1 MTHRMALP
9 SLIDD
14 TPTATTCNKC
24 KAEMGARE
32 RYCPSCGADREVEW
46 KVAGLEMTKLAKA
59 RNWILGIGVW
69 YVISGALMYLVLRK
83 QYATDADRDML
94 LGTTLVLFVLH
105 LGLYVWAKT
114 APLAAAIAALCLFV
128 TVHVANA
135 AIEPSTIYKGIVI
148 KVAFV
153 LILAKAIQAGLEIH
167 RLRNQR
173 A

>member
-1 MTHRMALP
+1 MALP

-46 KVAGLEMTKLAKA
+46 KVAGLEMTKLAQA

-69 YVISGALMYLVLRK
+69 YVISGAILYLIMRQQL
-83 QYATDADRDML
+83 ASDADRNML
-94 LGTTLVLFVLH
+94 LGTTAVLFVLH
-105 LGLYVWAKT
+105 VGLYFWAKT
-114 APLAAAIAALCLFV
+114 APLAAAVAALLLFV

-135 AIEPSTIYKGIVI
+135 AMDPSTIYKGMVI
-148 KVAFV
+148 KVAFI

>member
-1 MTHRMALP
+1 MALP

-14 TPTATTCNKC
+14 SPTATTCNKC

-69 YVISGALMYLVLRK
+69 YVISGAIVYLIMRK
-83 QYATDADRDML
+83 ELATDADRNML
-94 LGTTLVLFVLH
+94 LGTTAVLFVLH
-105 LGLYVWAKT
+105 VGLYFWAKF
-114 APLAAAIAALCLFV
+114 APLAAAVVALLLFI
-128 TVHVANA
+128 TVHAANA
-135 AIEPSTIYKGIVI
+135 AVDPSTIYKGMVI

-167 RLRNQR
+167 RMRNQR

>member
-1 MTHRMALP
+1 MALP

-14 TPTATTCNKC
+14 SPTATTCNKC

-32 RYCPSCGADREVEW
+32 RYCPSCGADREIEW

-69 YVISGALMYLVLRK
+69 YLVSGAIMYLIMRK
-83 QYATDADRDML
+83 QFATKAELDMQL
-94 LGTTLVLFVLH
+94 ATCGGLFLIHV
-105 LGLYVWAKT
+105 GLYFWAKT
-114 APLAAAIAALCLFV
+114 APLAAAVASLLLFV
-128 TVHVANA
+128 TVHTANA
-135 AIEPSTIYKGIVI
+135 AMDPHTIYKGVVI

-153 LILAKAIQAGLEIH
+153 VILAKAIQAGLEIH
-167 RLRNQR
+167 RMRNQR